1 MTIAVLASLAA
12 GVCFAVAG
20 VLQQRAAGARPDAEA
35 LSPRLL
41 AHLVRDRL
49 WRYGIGLAVPA
60 YGFQSLAL
68 AFGPLSLVQPLIV
81 TELVFAVPL
90 SARLYRMRL
99 GPREWFGTLAVTAG
113 LALALAS
120 ARPHG
125 GHPGAAG
132 LLSWL
137 LVLGATAALVCCA
150 LATARLLHG
159 PWRAS
164 ALALAAGAV
173 MGTQSVLL
181 AATVGRLRHGLPAAL
196 AAWQTYALV
205 VASVVGLL
213 LIQSAFQQGPLAAS
227 MTVID
232 AAEPVVAVTVGT
244 AVFGEAVHTGW
255 PVTAVTAAGLAL
267 VIAGIV
273 SLDSSPLVAA
283 LHRGGP
289 RDAETA
295 AER

>member
-20 VLQQRAAGARPDAEA
+20 VLQQRAAGARPDEEA

-49 WRYGIGLAVPA
+49 WRYGIALAVLA

-99 GPREWFGTLAVTAG
+99 GAREWFGTLAVAAG

-125 GHPGAAG
+125 GHPGATD

-159 PWRAS
+159 PWRTS

-181 AATVGRLRHGLPAAL
+181 AATVGRLRHGLPTAL
-196 AAWQTYALV
+196 AAWETYALV

-244 AVFGEAVHTGW
+244 AVFGETVRTGW

-283 LHRGGP
+283 LHGGR
-289 RDAETA
+289 RDGD
-295 AER
+295 

>member
-1 MTIAVLASLAA
+1 MTVAVLASLAA

-20 VLQQRAAGARPDAEA
+20 VLQQRAAGARPDEES

-41 AHLVRDRL
+41 GHLVRDRM
-49 WRYGIGLAVPA
+49 WRCGIGLAVLA

-99 GPREWFGTLAVTAG
+99 GVREWFGTLAVASG

-125 GHPGAAG
+125 GHPTSAG
-132 LLSWL
+132 WLSWV
-137 LVLGATAALVCCA
+137 LVVGATAALVGAA
-150 LATARLLHG
+150 LAVARLLPSG

-164 ALALAAGAV
+164 AVALAAGAL

-181 AATVGRLRHGLPAAL
+181 AVTVEHLRDGVPAAL

-205 VASVVGLL
+205 VASVGGLL

-232 AAEPVVAVTVGT
+232 ATEPVVAVTVGVL
-244 AVFGEAVHTGW
+244 VFGEAVHSGW
-255 PVTAVTAAGLAL
+255 PVTAVTVTGLAL
-267 VIAGIV
+267 VAAGIA

-283 LHRGGP
+283 LHGDQRA
-289 RDAETA
+289 RA
-295 AER
+295 AGTP